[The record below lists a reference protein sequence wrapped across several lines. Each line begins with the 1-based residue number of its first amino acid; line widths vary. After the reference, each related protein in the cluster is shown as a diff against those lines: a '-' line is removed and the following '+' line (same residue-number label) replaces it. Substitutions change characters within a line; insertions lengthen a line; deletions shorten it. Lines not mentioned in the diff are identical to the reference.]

1 MSNQDISSVLIIY
14 TGGTIGM
21 HEDPETGS
29 LKPLNFKEMQAFVP
43 ELEQFSI
50 RIEAEALETPLDSS
64 DVGVSTWIKLAEI
77 IRDRYNQFDGFVV
90 LHGTD
95 TMAYT
100 SSALSFMLQN
110 LTKPVV
116 ITGSQLPIGK
126 LRTDGRENLISAIEV
141 AGSQGDNG
149 ITEVCVMF
157 GSRLMR
163 GNRTHK
169 TDTEDFDGIQS
180 ANFPSLAQVGTNIL
194 YKRHLFASFD
204 DEFTVHLKME
214 RNVAILKLFPGIT
227 KGFVDRILGTPGL
240 KGLILETYGAGN
252 APDKAW
258 LHDLL
263 AEAISNGLVVANVT
277 QCTRGFVE
285 QGKYGTSQGLAKCGV
300 LGSAD
305 MTTEAALT
313 KLMYLLGD
321 ELSPEEVRMRFEK
334 DLFGERTSYSKL
346 V

>member
-1 MSNQDISSVLIIY
+1 MQ
-14 TGGTIGM
+14 
-21 HEDPETGS
+21 EDPESGS
-29 LKPLNFKEMQAFVP
+29 LKPLDFEEMQKYVP
-43 ELEQFSI
+43 ELQQFSI
-50 RIEAEALETPLDSS
+50 RIEAESLETPIDSS

-100 SSALSFMLQN
+100 ASALSFMLQN

-116 ITGSQLPIGK
+116 ITGSQLPIGR
-126 LRTDGRENLISAIEV
+126 LRTDGKENMISAIEV
-141 AGSQGDNG
+141 AGSQGEEG
-149 ITEVCVMF
+149 LKEVCVMF

-169 TDTEDFDGIQS
+169 SDTEGFDAIES
-180 ANFPSLAQVGTNIL
+180 ANIPSLAEVGTHIL
-194 YKRHLFASFD
+194 YRRHLFAVSQG
-204 DEFTVHLKME
+204 EFKVHLKME
-214 RNVAILKLFPGIT
+214 RNVAILKFFPGIT
-227 KGFVDRILGTPGL
+227 KGYVHRILGTPGL
-240 KGLILETYGAGN
+240 RGLILETYGAGN
-252 APDKAW
+252 APNKSW
-258 LHDLL
+258 LYEMLS
-263 AEAISNGLVVANVT
+263 EAIGNGLVVANVT

-285 QGKYGTSQGLAKCGV
+285 QGRYGASEGLAKCGV

-313 KLMYLLGD
+313 KLMHLLGENLTTD
-321 ELSPEEVRMRFEK
+321 EVKIKFEK

>member
-95 TMAYT
+95 TMA
-100 SSALSFMLQN
+100 
-110 LTKPVV
+110 TKPVV

-180 ANFPSLAQVGTNIL
+180 ANFPSLAQVGTRIL

-334 DLFGERTSYSKL
+334 DLFGERTS
-346 V
+346 